1 MSVVGDVDQPTN
13 ISKNPLHVLNGL
25 MTWSKTKALNGL
37 VLKVSTKS
45 DLKGS
50 LEHQKEAQYII
61 FMCKRSPIQP
71 YLGYEV
77 RRKHGKRRKH
87 SKENKRIQADLGHK
101 MVARLSNYTRR
112 LFQQL

>member
-50 LEHQKEAQYII
+50 LEHQEEA
-61 FMCKRSPIQP
+61 
-71 YLGYEV
+71 
-77 RRKHGKRRKH
+77 
-87 SKENKRIQADLGHK
+87 
-101 MVARLSNYTRR
+101 
-112 LFQQL
+112 